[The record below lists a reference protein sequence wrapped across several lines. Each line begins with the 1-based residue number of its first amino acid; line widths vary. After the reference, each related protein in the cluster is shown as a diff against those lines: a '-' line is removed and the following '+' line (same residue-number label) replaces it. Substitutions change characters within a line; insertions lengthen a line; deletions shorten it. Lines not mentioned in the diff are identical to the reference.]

1 MTDNRTY
8 TVRPFSK
15 SARTDLKDVFRIY
28 LSPASLL
35 LHKLRAGDA
44 CQIQTPGGSPKPAI
58 AWTAPEKIQDTVVQT
73 SKTFQSLHD
82 LKLGDKVFIFGGDG
96 TVAEVQSVQLI
107 EVPREGSALPY
118 ASLTT
123 DERAH
128 WAWFLEYS
136 LGRAELIYPDMVF
149 EDIEVKNQRRS
160 FKVEAIN
167 AAQDGHVLYRMR
179 PSSAI
184 HLGVPPLGYAAADFP
199 RGRLYV
205 SSDGIGGLERQLAQ
219 LNERLSAYSGEAR
232 KLKLPAYYRPRR
244 GGLILHGPPGTG
256 KTLLLNKVAAAPWRK
271 VLKFDLTV
279 GGRHAGDTEAAV
291 HRVFAD
297 AIRHQPSVVIIDRL
311 ESVAG
316 KAISQDIQGYI
327 NIAPSL
333 GEEINRL
340 NGSRVFVIAAT
351 NRLKDVDE
359 ALRGPGCFEFDI
371 EIPIPDS
378 KTRTEILKIISGL
391 PRNAAARELES
402 LGDRTHG
409 FVGADLDRLVQL
421 SVDKAKG
428 RVVMCIDQ
436 EPSRSNGTTHSNAV
450 AGISEGQTE
459 DEAVIEVTETDLNDA
474 FLDIRPT
481 AMREVFL
488 ETPKVKWSDIGGQPE
503 LKKSLKQAVEWP
515 FKVYWIDEHVY
526 AKECQADQV

>member
-15 SARTDLKDVFRIY
+15 SARTDLKDVFRIH

-44 CQIQTPGGSPKPAI
+44 CQIRTPGGSSKPAI
-58 AWTAPEKIQDTVVQT
+58 AWTAPEKIHDTVVQT
-73 SKTFQSLHD
+73 SKTLQSLYD
-82 LKLGDKVFIFGGDG
+82 LKLGDKILIFGGDG
-96 TVAEVQSVQLI
+96 IIADAQSVQLT
-107 EVPREGSALPY
+107 EVPREGSSLPHV
-118 ASLTT
+118 SLED
-123 DERAH
+123 DERVH
-128 WAWFLEYS
+128 WAWLLEYP
-136 LGRAELIYPDMVF
+136 LNRAEVIYPGMVF
-149 EDIEVKNQRRS
+149 EDVEVKNQQRS

-167 AAQDGHVLYRMR
+167 AAQDGHILYRMR
-179 PSSAI
+179 PSSEI
-184 HLGVPPLGYAAADFP
+184 HLGSVPPLGSAVEDFP
-199 RGRLYV
+199 DERLCV
-205 SSDGIGGLERQLAQ
+205 PSNGIGGLERQLSQ
-219 LNERLSAYSGEAR
+219 LNERLSAYNGEAR

-256 KTLLLNKVAAAPWRK
+256 KTLLLDKVAAAPWRK
-271 VLKFDLTV
+271 VLRIDMTV
-279 GGRHAGDTEAAV
+279 GGRHVGDTEAAV

-297 AIRHQPSVVIIDRL
+297 ALRHQPSVVIIDRL

-316 KAISQDIQGYI
+316 NAASQDIQRYI

-333 GEEINRL
+333 GEELNRL

-359 ALRGPGCFEFDI
+359 ALRGPGYFEFDI

-378 KTRTEILKIISGL
+378 KTRTEILKLVSGL
-391 PRNAAARELES
+391 PRDVAAKELES

-421 SVDKAKG
+421 SVDKAKA
-428 RVVMCIDQ
+428 RVVGCVDQ
-436 EPSRSNGTTHSNAV
+436 ESSGSNGSTHSNG
-450 AGISEGQTE
+450 AGGIGQGQTG
-459 DEAVIEVTETDLNDA
+459 DEAVVEVTETDLNDA
-474 FLDIRPT
+474 FLDIKPT

-488 ETPKVKWSDIGGQPE
+488 ETPKVRWSDIGGQPE
-503 LKKSLKQAVEWP
+503 LKKNLRQAVEWP
-515 FKVYWIDEHVY
+515 FKVY
-526 AKECQADQV
+526 